1 MSKISCFFRTDS
13 PAGRVAS
20 IALKVVSWTFLVI
33 AAAMMVFTIV
43 SVTTFDRADRGV
55 FGYKMFIVLSDS
67 MKATDFRAGDLVVSK
82 AIKDKSVLKPGD
94 IITFQSTDPDNLGEI
109 ITHKIRKKTT
119 DSEGNPGFITYGTT
133 TGVDD
138 ETIVTYD
145 MVLGKYQ
152 FRIPKAGKFF
162 RFLKTTPGYIV
173 CILIPFLFLI
183 GIQGFNTVMAF
194 RQYKKEQ
201 LETLRQEKEELA
213 KERAK
218 TEALMSELLAMK
230 SEIEAMKSKATS
242 ENKDGENP

>member
-1 MSKISCFFRTDS
+1 
-13 PAGRVAS
+13 
-20 IALKVVSWTFLVI
+20 
-33 AAAMMVFTIV
+33 
-43 SVTTFDRADRGV
+43 
-55 FGYKMFIVLSDS
+55 

-109 ITHKIRKKTT
+109 ITHKIRKKQLTRKSVLSPTVPQPASTT
-119 DSEGNPGFITYGTT
+119 KQLLPTT
-133 TGVDD
+133 WYLVNTSSAFKG
-138 ETIVTYD
+138 
-145 MVLGKYQ
+145 GKV
-152 FRIPKAGKFF
+152 F

-230 SEIEAMKSKATS
+230 SKVK
-242 ENKDGENP
+242 P